1 VKQKSIPYP
10 DNARCVSLAKAS
22 GEEIEAARSQ
32 AGLQAQHFREDLK
45 KDFHICLPFLTFV
58 QLSFGN
64 HFYLAVFK
72 AIFVKVL
79 VSAVAI
85 LR

>member
-1 VKQKSIPYP
+1 MPYP
-10 DNARCVSLAKAS
+10 DNARCVSLTKAS

-32 AGLQAQHFREDLK
+32 AGLHAQHVREGLK

-64 HFYLAVFK
+64 HLYLAVFK

-79 VSAVAI
+79 FSVVAN